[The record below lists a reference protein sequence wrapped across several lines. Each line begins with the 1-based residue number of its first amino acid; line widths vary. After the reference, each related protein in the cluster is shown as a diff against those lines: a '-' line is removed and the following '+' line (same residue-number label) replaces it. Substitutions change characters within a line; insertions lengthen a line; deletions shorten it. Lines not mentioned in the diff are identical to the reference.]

1 MRRSRS
7 FASASFSKNGR
18 RRRPMLSHKGR
29 GEVTNAPTRLRGN
42 HLHARRLFSL
52 NWENSHG
59 TEVFEDGIRQG
70 RSRNEEAQG
79 RYLEER
85 AIGQEG
91 QEPQAGDR
99 DRSFRGEGRGSEGA
113 EEGFEEKGQEAQSE
127 ALGLIVIAS
136 EAIHGACPAAWI
148 AWLRSQSREG
158 RRAFSPPCA
167 TE

>member
-1 MRRSRS
+1 MRSD
-7 FASASFSKNGR
+7 
-18 RRRPMLSHKGR
+18 LSHKGR
-29 GEVTNAPTRLRGN
+29 GEFTNAPTRLRGN

-79 RYLEER
+79 WYLEER

-136 EAIHGACPAAWI
+136 EAKQSMGRVPLLGLLRFARNHG
-148 AWLRSQSREG
+148 REG
-158 RRAFSPPCA
+158 EPCVGERCAFLAGRCA
-167 TE
+167 ALG

>member
-1 MRRSRS
+1 
-7 FASASFSKNGR
+7 
-18 RRRPMLSHKGR
+18 MLSHKGR

-79 RYLEER
+79 WYLEER

-136 EAIHGACPAAWI
+136 EAKQSMGRVPLLGLLRFARNHG
-148 AWLRSQSREG
+148 REG
-158 RRAFSPPCA
+158 EPSGRLARPSDAPSWRDDARRLVEAG
-167 TE
+167 